1 MSLFRLLILDIK
13 RLLGHGKAGL
23 LALLAPLGALLVF
36 AAVVVPLL
44 AGSGSLAAPYAICNE
59 DESEP
64 VALFINLL
72 ANSESLRDISAAYP
86 VDDMEAGFDLLE
98 QGKVSV
104 VVHIGKDFY
113 QRLLAGKD
121 AQVDLYAYP
130 SHAFEQT
137 MISLTLNNALAA
149 VGQSQNLLEMTGTA
163 AIEAGAS
170 PAEGARLVAA
180 GLDQAIRRHMERR
193 AVLSQQGA
201 LSPTGDYLPVEYY
214 LAALFSLCAA
224 MAMLPS
230 LHLTAFDLQGPLCRR
245 GALAGKRGRRFF
257 LARLISGGVLI
268 NLTLLLLLPAAG
280 LIRELGVYWGRG
292 AGLGWPALLLAL
304 PLISLTLSA
313 LGLCLGSLAKQPRLS
328 LWYGFYAL
336 LLMAVLSG
344 ALLAEG
350 MLPPLISEL
359 GRWVPLKPSMSI
371 IANTLFAFD
380 PARYWQDIWR
390 LLLLLLAYAVL
401 GGFLYGRKGAGR

>member
-1 MSLFRLLILDIK
+1 MSLFDLLFPDIK
-13 RLLGHGKAGL
+13 RLLGHGRAGL
-23 LALLAPLGALLVF
+23 LALLAPLAALLVF
-36 AAVVVPLL
+36 AAVIVPLL

-59 DESEP
+59 DQSRP

-72 ANSESLRDISAAYP
+72 ANSESLRDISRAYP
-86 VDDMEAGFDLLE
+86 VDSMETGFELLA

-104 VVHIGKDFY
+104 VVHVGEDFY
-113 QRLLAGKD
+113 QRLLAGED

-149 VGQSQNLLEMTGTA
+149 VGQSQNLLEMTGEA
-163 AIEAGAS
+163 AVKAGAC
-170 PAEGARLVAA
+170 PADGARLVAD

-214 LAALFSLCAA
+214 LAALFSLSAA
-224 MAMLPS
+224 LAMLPS
-230 LHLTAFDLQGPLCRR
+230 LHLTAYDLQGPLCRR
-245 GALAGKRGRRFF
+245 GALAGKGACRFF
-257 LARLISGGVLI
+257 AARLISGGALI

-292 AGLGWPALLLAL
+292 SGLGWAALLLAL

-313 LGLCLGSLAKQPRLS
+313 LGICLGALARQPRLG
-328 LWYGFYAL
+328 LWCGFYAV
-336 LLMAVLSG
+336 LLMAALSG

-350 MLPPLISEL
+350 ALPPIMSGL
-359 GRWVPLKPSMSI
+359 GRWTPLKPAMSI
-371 IANTLFAFD
+371 IANTLFAFN
-380 PARYWQDIWR
+380 PARYWQDISR
-390 LLLLLLAYAVL
+390 LLLLLLAYAAA
-401 GGFLYGRKGAGR
+401 GGFLYSRKGAGR